1 MDCRPEGQSSLISLG
16 LLLTIVVP
24 TRPDL
29 WATVHRFFEDRI
41 AKDLA
46 PPSTTLEYFETMP
59 AGCAPADSTV
69 PAPRLQTR
77 VPRNPRTRD
86 ADLLLLA
93 ATLTADALPPDAPSA
108 MARSLDQTSNEL
120 WNFMQGHRVSVAFGT
135 SGAGKTAAMY
145 ATLVKRGGIYI
156 SFQAEEVLRDT
167 HSATRYL
174 RLQGQAKLARTPEEA
189 ERLAQHGFARILIVY
204 AAVVKYF
211 GLRGFSH
218 LDLLLLQLY
227 PDRYLPVSL
236 FDQVSGRAAARY
248 SLESCVVF
256 LDTLLPLGTPVM
268 IDEAHLLCEEG
279 LLAYPSGHAG
289 TTHTTNSPPRKDG
302 VSIASPRP
310 DHPPLLRPA
319 VAPLL
324 RVLNSLL
331 AFSVLAGTGVR
342 LTSWMD
348 DTKVWRPSF
357 DLPPTRESSALL
369 KQGDLPVFCN
379 FGSHSTE
386 AEVRQFLL
394 DIVPD
399 PAYWGAEIPKRFIG
413 RHRFAASLVKTLLS
427 KAWPLAEAADSAA
440 NEACDQLEGS
450 IARLLM
456 EPPIGSLSL
465 GVIFEKMM
473 VQYCLLGMQVL
484 IGEPMVFVAYCNYL
498 KACHHSKAEV
508 LLRYMVEPVCP
519 QQIGHIFEEVLV
531 SGIEPFL
538 LHPKV
543 QELTAGPDLVVRL
556 QSESDPAARGFLFYK
571 RNVMPS

>member
-1 MDCRPEGQSSLISLG
+1 MDCRPE
-16 LLLTIVVP
+16 
-24 TRPDL
+24 DL

-236 FDQVSGRAAARY
+236 FDQLDELLQGY

-279 LLAYPSGHAG
+279 LLAYP
-289 TTHTTNSPPRKDG
+289 DG
-302 VSIASPRP
+302 C
-310 DHPPLLRPA
+310 
-319 VAPLL
+319 
-324 RVLNSLL
+324 SLDE
-331 AFSVLAGTGVR
+331 
-342 LTSWMD
+342 SWMD

-473 VQYCLLGMQVL
+473 VQYCLLGRPTALDERATELVERYVATVRIVGRSKMQVL

-543 QELTAGPDLVVRL
+543 QELTAGFRL
-556 QSESDPAARGFLFYK
+556 PTAALPLSTSGGTLPEWLADSALTSSSGCSQNPTPLRGGSYFYK